1 MQGTAADIMKVA
13 MNRIE
18 QQLIA
23 EGFSSRLLMQVHDEL
38 LLEVTSEEEERVR
51 ELVTHHMSTAAT
63 LSVPLDV
70 QVGRG
75 RTWNEAAH

>member
-1 MQGTAADIMKVA
+1 MKLA

-23 EGFSSRLLMQVHDEL
+23 EGLTSRLLMQVHDEL
-38 LLEVTSEEEERVR
+38 LLEVTTSEVDRVQ
-51 ELVTHHMSTAAT
+51 ELVTHHMSSAAT

>member
-1 MQGTAADIMKVA
+1 
-13 MNRIE
+13 
-18 QQLIA
+18 
-23 EGFSSRLLMQVHDEL
+23 MQVHDEL